1 MSSHSELLAQQLLGP
16 FGDIISAPYSQ
27 RPSDA
32 DSTDMSV
39 DMSASS
45 SNMYWCNSA
54 RSKRDRAST
63 ERLNYILCHL
73 NEIFP
78 DTEVDL
84 LRKLMTDQR
93 GPSQLYAI
101 VEMLLSSPTLLAS
114 RRRRRHAF
122 IDNWERFRTKEY
134 QSAVSRIL
142 SAHFK
147 SLHRTT
153 IDNVLA
159 QNNYSFSLSFEE
171 LDKIAIERAGRW
183 SFMKLFRRNRKLP
196 TLDVAS
202 LIGNSGSSELDAELA
217 DIDRPRR
224 EGLVAKD
231 ELAARQANEQEYE
244 MEGQLI
250 ECECC
255 FGDYAWEDLACCS
268 EGHFFCRNCL
278 TSSVKEGLY
287 GQGTLR
293 GKSLVRCIS
302 ASASPECDAAISIS
316 VLRAAIPLQL
326 YSEFERAQASDFFS
340 KNATMKG
347 YVVCPFCNYAE
358 ESYAA
363 VLGRN
368 GDFRYAGSLSILPR
382 IVVMIHL
389 KFIVLMLVMF
399 VGFSYYVISRTF
411 SCLPEKAYKPTFGVI
426 DDWIETE
433 FTAVLRGVFR
443 KRHGTAFHCK
453 NPACLRTSC
462 TECQKE
468 FLPFHKCYE
477 DEEAR
482 MRVYIEKAMADAV
495 KRTCPHCRISFIK
508 SEGCNKLVCVCGYAM
523 CYVCRK
529 DIREEGY
536 QHFCEHFRPIPGR
549 VCTECDKCDLYKVE
563 DEGQA
568 ALRAAKRAEEEF
580 IRNNGVPSGMDLKGK
595 VVGPGGHEVAVNTG
609 VLKTIESWFVDLA
622 DIIIAA

>member
-1 MSSHSELLAQQLLGP
+1 MPDRSQLLGQQMLGP
-16 FGDIISAPYSQ
+16 FGDIMSPVYSEPFNDTDSDDRFDISP
-27 RPSDA
+27 
-32 DSTDMSV
+32 
-39 DMSASS
+39 SS
-45 SNMYWCNSA
+45 SNVYHCGSA

-63 ERLNYILCHL
+63 ERLNHILYHL
-73 NEIFP
+73 NDIFP

-114 RRRRRHAF
+114 RRRSRHAF
-122 IDNWERFRTKEY
+122 IDDWEHFRTKEY
-134 QSAVSRIL
+134 HSAVTRIL
-142 SAHFK
+142 CAHFK
-147 SLHRTT
+147 SLHRST
-153 IDNVLA
+153 IDNVLS

-183 SFMKLFRRNRKLP
+183 SFMKLFRRNRTLP
-196 TLDVAS
+196 ALDVAS
-202 LIGNSGSSELDAELA
+202 LIGNTGSPELDAELV

-231 ELAARQANEQEYE
+231 EQAAREANLQEYE
-244 MEGQLI
+244 KEGQLI

-255 FGDYAWEDLACCS
+255 FGDYAWEDLTCCS

-278 TSSVKEGLY
+278 INSVKEGLY

-293 GKSLVRCIS
+293 GKSVVRCIS
-302 ASASPECDAAISIS
+302 ASAAPECEAGIAIC
-316 VLRAAIPLQL
+316 VLRATIPSQL
-326 YSEFERAQASDFFS
+326 YTEFERAQASDFFS
-340 KNATMKG
+340 KNATVKG

-358 ESYAA
+358 ESSAA

-368 GDFRYAGSLSILPR
+368 GEFRYAWSIAMIPR
-382 IVVMIHL
+382 ILVTIHVKL
-389 KFIVLMLVMF
+389 IILMFLVF
-399 VGFSYYVISRTF
+399 VGLTYYVISRTF
-411 SCLPEKAYKPTFGVI
+411 SCLPEKAYKSTFGVI

-433 FTAVLRGVFR
+433 FTTVLRGVFR

-477 DEEAR
+477 DEESR

-563 DEGQA
+563 DESQA
-568 ALRAAKRAEEEF
+568 ALRAAKEAEEEF
-580 IRNNGVPSGMDLKGK
+580 IRTNGVPSGMDLKGK
-595 VVGPGGHEVAVNTG
+595 VIGPGGHEVAVNRG
-609 VLKTIESWFVDLA
+609 VLKTAESWFVDFA
-622 DIIIAA
+622 DIIIEA